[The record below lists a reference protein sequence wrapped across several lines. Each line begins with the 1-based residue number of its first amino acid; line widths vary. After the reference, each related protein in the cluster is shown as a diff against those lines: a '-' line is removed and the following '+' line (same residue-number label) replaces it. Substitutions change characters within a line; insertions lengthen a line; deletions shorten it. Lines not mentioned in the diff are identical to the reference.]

1 MIFWDK
7 MLLFYR
13 RRASRPRQSAE
24 DVYFSKSGEPWDSG
38 DDWDG
43 QGVTGVLTPSL
54 TLPDQLKPLKTY
66 VDPHTYEDPN
76 QAMLKFTTE
85 IPPSFITRQKVI
97 GAGAWLC
104 PPRGTL
110 KSWWD
115 RGAKGALIFW
125 SR

>member
-1 MIFWDK
+1 MFFWDK
-7 MLLFYR
+7 ILLFLR
-13 RRASRPRQSAE
+13 RRRSRPRQSAE
-24 DVYFSKSGEPWDSG
+24 DVYFSKS
-38 DDWDG
+38 
-43 QGVTGVLTPSL
+43 
-54 TLPDQLKPLKTY
+54 DQLKPLKTY

-104 PPRGTL
+104 TPRDTP
-110 KSWWD
+110 KSG
-115 RGAKGALIFW
+115 GAGGLRMHHVFR